1 MSKPAG
7 VIDFATGLIASVIIT
22 TQGLMTGQYVVVVC
36 GFVALIAFLVMI
48 IVIADV
54 EIVTT
59 SNERDEDPFAEI
71 DSETTPGMDI

>member
-1 MSKPAG
+1 MSKLTGA
-7 VIDFATGLIASVIIT
+7 IAFAVGLVTSVIIA
-22 TQGLMTGQYVVVVC
+22 TQGLKTGQYVIAVC
-36 GFVALIAFLVMI
+36 GFVTLIAFLVMI